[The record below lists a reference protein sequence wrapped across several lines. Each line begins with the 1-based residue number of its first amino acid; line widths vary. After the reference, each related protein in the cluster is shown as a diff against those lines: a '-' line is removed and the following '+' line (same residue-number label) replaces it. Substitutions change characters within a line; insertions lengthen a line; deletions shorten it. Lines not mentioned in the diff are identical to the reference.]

1 MPTNFDDVID
11 RRGTSSLKWGKYP
24 PDVLPLWVAD
34 MDFQAAEPIR
44 REMNDLVTRGIFG
57 YECEPNNLRETFVE
71 WAFKRYQW
79 KIQESEILF
88 FPGVV
93 TALNLSV
100 RALATD
106 NDGIIIQPP
115 VYPPFFN
122 VASNTDLNLQFNPL
136 IADKY
141 LNYQMD
147 FDGLKK
153 TITSQSRVF
162 ILCNPHNPVG
172 RVFHRQELERLAE
185 ICLSN
190 NLVLLSDEIHCDL
203 IYEGHNHVP
212 IAALNEEIANRTVT
226 FMAPSKTFNIA
237 GLKCSLAIVK
247 NHEIRKRIEQTRENL
262 VSTPTL
268 LSMTAAKAAYQ
279 KCEGWLADLI
289 NYLSANRDF
298 LFQFLKKNI
307 PQIQFTPLQG
317 TYLAWLQCS
326 QLDLKPNP
334 YDFFLNKAKVAL
346 NDGRMFGP
354 EGEGFVRL
362 NFGCPRS
369 LLKNALDRMKESIDT
384 NQQV

>member
-1 MPTNFDDVID
+1 
-11 RRGTSSLKWGKYP
+11 
-24 PDVLPLWVAD
+24 
-34 MDFQAAEPIR
+34 
-44 REMNDLVTRGIFG
+44 
-57 YECEPNNLRETFVE
+57 
-71 WAFKRYQW
+71 
-79 KIQESEILF
+79 
-88 FPGVV
+88 
-93 TALNLSV
+93 
-100 RALATD
+100 
-106 NDGIIIQPP
+106 
-115 VYPPFFN
+115 
-122 VASNTDLNLQFNPL
+122 
-136 IADKY
+136 
-141 LNYQMD
+141 MD